1 MENRFCIGHHL
12 RHGFRLNGR
21 VDSVLIIEIDVVGA
35 QAAKRSLHG
44 AADGL
49 RACIGDERVG
59 ACGFGR
65 IERQPEFR
73 GEDDAIAVRAQ
84 GFAEEFLVVMRTV
97 GRAIDLGGIEKGVAH
112 LHGISDEF
120 RHFTLVG
127 GRTVGVA
134 HAHAAQPDGGDAQA
148 A

>member
-1 MENRFCIGHHL
+1 MG
-12 RHGFRLNGR
+12 
-21 VDSVLIIEIDVVGA
+21 S
-35 QAAKRSLHG
+35 
-44 AADGL
+44 
-49 RACIGDERVG
+49 
-59 ACGFGR
+59 CGFGR

-112 LHGISDEF
+112 LHGIGEEF

-127 GRTVGVA
+127 GRTVSVA